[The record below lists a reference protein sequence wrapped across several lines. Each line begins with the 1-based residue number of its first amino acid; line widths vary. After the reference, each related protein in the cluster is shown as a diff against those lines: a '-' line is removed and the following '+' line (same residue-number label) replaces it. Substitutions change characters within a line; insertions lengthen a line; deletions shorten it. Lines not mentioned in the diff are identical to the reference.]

1 MDVINVG
8 TEEDE
13 LFPIEPLDIDV
24 VVKLTVGDKM
34 HYKLVIS
41 YLMLGSTSTEDV
53 VVDSAMVLNFQI
65 LQEGGWTGFLYLQRW

>member
-1 MDVINVG
+1 MNVINVG

-13 LFPIEPLDIDV
+13 LFPTESLDIDV
-24 VVKLTVGDKM
+24 VVKVTVEGDKM

-53 VVDSAMVLNFQI
+53 VVDSAMVLNFQM
-65 LQEGGWTGFLYLQRW
+65 LQEGGWT

>member
-13 LFPIEPLDIDV
+13 LFPSEPLDIDV
-24 VVKLTVGDKM
+24 VVKLTVEGDKM

-41 YLMLGSTSTEDV
+41 YLMLGSTTFEDV
-53 VVDSAMVLNFQI
+53 VIVQ
-65 LQEGGWTGFLYLQRW
+65 WC